1 MISSLDSLSDE
12 LNNLLSV
19 LTDLISLSIDQ
30 QIKIIDTVINT
41 SLVLLGIIGAWIS
54 VLLSIYYAQKIANS
68 DPNSITNL
76 LTDKK
81 GNLFI
86 PLRNCI
92 YSILSSIFIKIILV
106 CIDKTS
112 NNYILIPFSI
122 LSISSAL
129 FLGYT
134 IITCLFPFDVTKSFF
149 RDKKNKCELDERFHG

>member
-1 MISSLDSLSDE
+1 MISSIDSILDKFNNSLSF
-12 LNNLLSV
+12 LI
-19 LTDLISLSIDQ
+19 DLISLSIEQ

-106 CIDKTS
+106 CIDKTN

-134 IITCLFPFDVTKSFF
+134 IIACLFPFDVTKSFF
-149 RDKKNKCELDERFHG
+149 QRQKNKCELDERFHG